1 VAKGVF
7 TLTGWTG
14 AGQISND
21 SAFAPVRL
29 FRTVGPSCQY
39 SALYVL
45 TVDASFG
52 GMRWADRDGRRAAG
66 WGGRGWVGRLVG
78 TQPSTKLLRSDEVMG
93 NFRDIDGWSTL
104 TNLRGVVCGTLP
116 PMSTMVTW
124 LQGWCGEEGPG
135 RNWSCTPP
143 DGAMQSHRCD
153 ESEDCVLKPRIL
165 HGLH

>member
-116 PMSTMVTW
+116 PMSTMVT
-124 LQGWCGEEGPG
+124 CF
-135 RNWSCTPP
+135 R
-143 DGAMQSHRCD
+143 DGVA
-153 ESEDCVLKPRIL
+153 PRDPAATGAAL
-165 HGLH
+165 P